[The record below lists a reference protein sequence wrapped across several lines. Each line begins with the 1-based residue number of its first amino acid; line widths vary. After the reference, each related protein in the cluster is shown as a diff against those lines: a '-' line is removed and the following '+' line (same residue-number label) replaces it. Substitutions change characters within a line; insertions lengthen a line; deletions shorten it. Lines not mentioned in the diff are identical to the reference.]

1 MNIILARWNILGG
14 LFSALCDLYRTV
26 DEIEDSS
33 EDAKRI
39 ALLHVEACLKS
50 AASALTRLKEIAM
63 DAATL
68 RPELESQSQKIISA
82 LEAIE
87 IEYIT
92 LGEEDSDDA
101 NIQHFIKD
109 FRIYMNEDL
118 PKQIAENRVFH
129 PNTRE
134 DWYVL
139 FLWPFERIAQ
149 KLVKYLLHDGCV
161 FDTILLGDLCDIL
174 KVAGNS
180 SLNGNKPSLIGSAVI
195 GESKME

>member
-1 MNIILARWNILGG
+1 MNVILSRWGVLGG
-14 LFSALCDLYRTV
+14 LFSALCDLCGTV
-26 DEIEDSS
+26 DEIEEPS
-33 EDAKRI
+33 ETKRI
-39 ALLHVEACLKS
+39 TPLHVETCEKS
-50 AASALTRLKEIAM
+50 ATSALTRLKEIAK

-68 RPELESQSQKIISA
+68 RPELESQSQKIISS

-87 IEYIT
+87 IEYT
-92 LGEEDSDDA
+92 ALGAEDSDDA

-118 PKQIAENRVFH
+118 PKEIADNHIFRSDKK
-129 PNTRE
+129 E
-134 DWYVL
+134 DWCSL

-149 KLVKYLLHDGCV
+149 KLVNYLLHDSCV

-174 KVAGNS
+174 KVAGTS
-180 SLNGNKPSLIGSAVI
+180 GLNGNKPSLIGSAVI

>member
-14 LFSALCDLYRTV
+14 LFSALCDLYGVV
-26 DEIEDSS
+26 DRIEEPS
-33 EDAKRI
+33 EARRI
-39 ALLHVEACLKS
+39 TPLHVEACEKS
-50 AASALTRLKEIAM
+50 ATSALTRLKEIAK

-87 IEYIT
+87 IEYT
-92 LGEEDSDDA
+92 ALGAEDSDDA
-101 NIQHFIKD
+101 NIQHFVKD

-118 PKQIAENRVFH
+118 PKVIAENRVFH
-129 PNTRE
+129 PNTKE

-139 FLWPFERIAQ
+139 FLWPFEHIAQ

-174 KVAGNS
+174 KVAGISGLNS
-180 SLNGNKPSLIGSAVI
+180 NKPSLIGSAVI